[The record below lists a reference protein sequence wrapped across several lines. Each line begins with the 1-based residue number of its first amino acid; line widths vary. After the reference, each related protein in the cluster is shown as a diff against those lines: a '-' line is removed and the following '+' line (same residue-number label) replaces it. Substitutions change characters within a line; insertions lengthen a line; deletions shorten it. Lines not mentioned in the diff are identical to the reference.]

1 MKIINGAYS
10 SAHIFTT
17 TNETTAIDP
26 YAVAQLQMVCDH
38 ESSLGSTIRV
48 MPDVHPG
55 KVGTIGLTMTVGG
68 KIMPNLIGID
78 IGCGMTLA
86 RIKGRKIE
94 YQKLDTVIRE
104 SIPSGFHI
112 RNTVHHLAQDFDF
125 NRLRCARHI
134 RTDKAFLSLGS
145 LGGGNH
151 FIEADR
157 DDEGGLYIVIH
168 SGSRHLGKEVT
179 EYYLSEGQ
187 KSLKFQGITV
197 PYEITWLEGSLMED
211 YLFDL
216 QIVQEYASLNRH

>member
-26 YAVAQLQMVCDH
+26 YAVAQIQMICDH

-55 KVGTIGLTMTVGG
+55 KVGTIGLTMTIGE

-104 SIPSGFHI
+104 NIPSSFHI
-112 RNTVHHLAQDFDF
+112 RNTVHRLAEDFDF
-125 NRLRCARHI
+125 GRLRCAGHI

-151 FIEADR
+151 FTLSAFKSEMKGIYSSCISKDTLDEAPFAYRRMEEIAEVIR
-157 DDEGGLYIVIH
+157 DTVTIDTILRPVYNYKAGNDSKIGGI
-168 SGSRHLGKEVT
+168 
-179 EYYLSEGQ
+179 
-187 KSLKFQGITV
+187 
-197 PYEITWLEGSLMED
+197 
-211 YLFDL
+211 
-216 QIVQEYASLNRH
+216 